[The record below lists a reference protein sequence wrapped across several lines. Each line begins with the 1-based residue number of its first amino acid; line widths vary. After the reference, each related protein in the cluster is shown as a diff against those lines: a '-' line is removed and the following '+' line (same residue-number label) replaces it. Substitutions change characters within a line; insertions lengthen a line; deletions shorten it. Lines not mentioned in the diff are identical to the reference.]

1 MEKVVDL
8 REKAKRLGLK
18 RFSRLR
24 KQELIDRIRTATN
37 ILDEEIPETE
47 APSLRPTR
55 YKKPEITND
64 GAIER
69 KKEIRE
75 LEEMLGLR
83 GSREKRA
90 PEIKITDPEEVER
103 EIRINRI
110 KEING
115 RRPRFITT
123 TRASALRGFARE
135 FRIEGISGFGPREFM
150 QMVKREV
157 LSLMRENRRTRMIL

>member
-8 REKAKRLGLK
+8 RKKAKRLGLK

-47 APSLRPTR
+47 APILRLTR
-55 YKKPEITND
+55 YEKPEITND

-83 GSREKRA
+83 GSRKKSVA

-123 TRASALRGFARE
+123 TWASALRGFAKE

-150 QMVKREV
+150 QMVKTEV
-157 LSLMRENRRTRMIL
+157 LNLMKENPGPG